1 MHATK
6 ALPGLA
12 SLYARTPQ
20 GLHKKVALPTVYR
33 HYTRIVGIGV
43 GVAEAIGDGVAI
55 GCAVAASVVAPATQT
70 PARTIPTNHRFI
82 DCLLLCDDGE
92 WPGRPVPVLPAAL
105 NGCRCGQAACPPL
118 PASPATPQ
126 VNPEAAE
133 VYHYG
138 QMGVIE
144 LPYTRSVAAETDPVF
159 APVEHVIPRVEWP
172 LHAPYVAAINRLKRE
187 RNAVI
192 LAHNY
197 QVPEIFYTVAD
208 IVGDSLALAMQA
220 AKTDADVIVLCGVHF
235 MAETAKLVNPS
246 KTVLVPDLK
255 AGCSLAESITA
266 ADVRLLRERYPGTP
280 IVTYVNTSA
289 EVKAESD
296 VCVTSGNAVQIVEA
310 LGAPRVIFL
319 PDEYLAKF
327 VASKTKVEIVAWK
340 GHCEVHERFSGEDIR
355 RFREGDPT
363 LVVLAHPECPPD
375 VLAEADYVGSTQGMT
390 EYVGAVANGDS
401 RRAPRI
407 LMMTECSM
415 ADNVSGRY
423 PSVEFVR
430 PCNLCPHMKRNTLP
444 KVLHSLEAMEYEV
457 TVAPE
462 VARRARRAVERM
474 LEYSRQVRD

>member
-1 MHATK
+1 
-6 ALPGLA
+6 
-12 SLYARTPQ
+12 
-20 GLHKKVALPTVYR
+20 
-33 HYTRIVGIGV
+33 
-43 GVAEAIGDGVAI
+43 
-55 GCAVAASVVAPATQT
+55 
-70 PARTIPTNHRFI
+70 
-82 DCLLLCDDGE
+82 
-92 WPGRPVPVLPAAL
+92 
-105 NGCRCGQAACPPL
+105 
-118 PASPATPQ
+118 
-126 VNPEAAE
+126 
-133 VYHYG
+133 
-138 QMGVIE
+138 MGVID
-144 LPYTRSVAAETDPVF
+144 LPYTRSVAAETDPIF
-159 APVEHVIPRVEWP
+159 SRVENVIPRVEWP
-172 LHAPYVAAINRLKRE
+172 VHAPYVAAINRLKRA

-208 IVGDSLALAMQA
+208 IVGDSLALAMEA
-220 AKTDADVIVLCGVHF
+220 AKTDAEVIVLCGVHF

-289 EVKAESD
+289 QVKAESD
-296 VCVTSGNAVQIVEA
+296 ICVTSGNAVQIVEA
-310 LGAPRVIFL
+310 LNVPRVIFL
-319 PDEYLAKF
+319 PDEYLAKH
-327 VASKTKVEIVAWK
+327 VASRTSVEIIAWK
-340 GHCEVHERFSGEDIR
+340 GHCEVHERFSANDIR

-390 EYVGAVANGDS
+390 EYVGELAQ
-401 RRAPRI
+401 RPRARV
-407 LMMTECSM
+407 LMLTECSM

-423 PSVEFVR
+423 PNVEFVR

-462 VARRARRAVERM
+462 IAERARRAVERM
-474 LEYSRQVRD
+474 LEHSRPRD